1 MLQSEQSNNQQ
12 RVIDLDVDGHLMSLG
27 AGLYCIYHA
36 PNQTAP
42 DEFGFP
48 GVRISLPPFPQANQ
62 VSVQTFEKDGWIG
75 GEKNAALVRV
85 SGGPGLILVT
95 VYKNPAHQHP
105 APKLQVVRLN
115 DAPNIVV
122 NPVMQQQVRSVASV
136 DKPIANSPSSSVQ
149 QTASSQH
156 ADQKEGFMVIAHVQ
170 REGDVIVPAGNWVG
184 QPDSKAWIE
193 GFGLSMEKN
202 IFDPNDIEYQAVL
215 GKGWMSPWYSGNQFC
230 GSRGMALPLLGI
242 CIRLKG
248 EAEKKYSLTL
258 TASFIDGTK
267 LATGSSEVLSSPS
280 LAPLESFKLDIVP
293 VYQSSDDS
301 LNEAENEIDIDEDLL
316 EEDED
321 DTFMVDLPVTDPT
334 SDMIEDNN
342 AAKIPSASQKKS
354 NSKSPT
360 RKNPSG
366 RNKT

>member
-62 VSVQTFEKDGWIG
+62 VTVQTFEKDGWIG

-115 DAPNIVV
+115 DAQNVV
-122 NPVMQQQVRSVASV
+122 ANSVVRQQVQSAVPAN
-136 DKPIANSPSSSVQ
+136 KPAANNAPSSPVQ
-149 QTASSQH
+149 RGAPSQNT
-156 ADQKEGFMVIAHVQ
+156 DKEGLMVIAHVQ

-193 GFGLSMEKN
+193 GFGLSMEKK
-202 IFDPNDIEYQAVL
+202 IFDPNEIEYQAVL

-280 LAPLESFKLDIVP
+280 LAPLESFKLDLVP
-293 VYQSSDDS
+293 VQQSSDDS

-334 SDMIEDNN
+334 PGMTKNN
-342 AAKIPSASQKKS
+342 NVTEIPSESQKKS
-354 NSKSPT
+354 NPKSSA
-360 RKNPSG
+360 RKNSSG
-366 RNKT
+366 RNRT

>member
-48 GVRISLPPFPQANQ
+48 GVRISLPPFPQASQ

-115 DAPNIVV
+115 DAQNIVANSGVQRQMQSAVPVNKPIV
-122 NPVMQQQVRSVASV
+122 NP
-136 DKPIANSPSSSVQ
+136 PSSSIQ
-149 QTASSQH
+149 QTTSLQNTN
-156 ADQKEGFMVIAHVQ
+156 QKESIMVVAHVQ
-170 REGDVIVPAGNWVG
+170 REGDVIVPAGNWIG

-193 GFGLSMEKN
+193 GFGLSMEKKV
-202 IFDPNDIEYQAVL
+202 FDPSEIEYQAVL

-248 EAEKKYSLTL
+248 EAEKKYSITL

-280 LAPLESFKLDIVP
+280 LAPLESFKLDLVP
-293 VYQSSDDS
+293 VQQSSDDS

-334 SDMIEDNN
+334 SGMTKDNN
-342 AAKIPSASQKKS
+342 ATEMSSESQKKS
-354 NSKSPT
+354 NPKSST
-360 RKNPSG
+360 RKNSSG
-366 RNKT
+366 RNRT